1 MWPPEWRDKYKDP
14 VVKLNLAL
22 YGHPDSVGHWEKH
35 CNAALNK
42 AGFVKVAPWR
52 STFWHDR
59 LKLLLV
65 VYVDDFKMSGPKT
78 NLSEGWKAIR
88 KGIVTDDPK
97 PVNKCLG
104 CQHDVKTINKGGIDT
119 TTVEYNMEDFLKQCV
134 SSYLE
139 LAKLK
144 EGDLNPVKTPFL
156 DDSKFSDKDDIPGQ
170 GTLKDIAARVL
181 MKILY
186 CARLARFDL
195 LKAISNLATKVTR
208 WSKNCDRMLHQLVC
222 YIQSTLKYR
231 LTGVI
236 GDKLK
241 DVSLELFSDADFAGD
256 KADSKSTSGVFLALK
271 GPNTFFPLSA
281 CSKKQSCVSHSTP
294 EAELVA
300 ANLAV
305 RTEGLPALDLWGTVT
320 GRDITLDFKED
331 NQAAIQIIKNGRNP
345 TLRHVNRTHRVNAD
359 WLTEVFRNDKQIKL
373 VYCKTVDMAADI
385 FTKAFHNAVKWLP
398 ALSNINMIDTG
409 PLNLIKTSSVKNI
422 VKQ

>member
-1 MWPPEWRDKYKDP
+1 MP
-14 VVKLNLAL
+14 
-22 YGHPDSVGHWEKH
+22 
-35 CNAALNK
+35 
-42 AGFVKVAPWR
+42 
-52 STFWHDR
+52 
-59 LKLLLV
+59 
-65 VYVDDFKMSGPKT
+65 
-78 NLSEGWKAIR
+78 
-88 KGIVTDDPK
+88 
-97 PVNKCLG
+97 G

-144 EGDLNPVKTPFL
+144 EGDLTPVKTPFL

-281 CSKKQSCVSHSTP
+281 SSKKQSCVSHSTP

-305 RTEGLPALDLWGTVT
+305 RTEG
-320 GRDITLDFKED
+320 
-331 NQAAIQIIKNGRNP
+331 
-345 TLRHVNRTHRVNAD
+345 RV
-359 WLTEVFRNDKQIKL
+359 Q
-373 VYCKTVDMAADI
+373 
-385 FTKAFHNAVKWLP
+385 
-398 ALSNINMIDTG
+398 
-409 PLNLIKTSSVKNI
+409 
-422 VKQ
+422 